1 MSPIVAILLF
11 LHVLGAIAVF
21 GTTFALPLIGS
32 MGGRDPMHANFATR
46 ISLAIEEKI
55 VLPGAIVQL
64 LTGLGLIVFVPF
76 DLIQTHWL
84 LLALIIYLV
93 LLAFAYF
100 VQAKSVARVV
110 ELTAGSPPAMPPSEG
125 AAGGPPAGP
134 PPAVRAAVQRVQR
147 GGMGMTVALIVIIFL
162 MVIKPTF

>member
-46 ISLAIEEKI
+46 VSLAIEEKI
-55 VLPGAIVQL
+55 ILPGAIVQL

-76 DLIQTHWL
+76 NLIQTHWL

-100 VQAKSVARVV
+100 VQAKSIRNLV
-110 ELTAGSPPAMPPSEG
+110 EVTSTPPPAMAPTEG
-125 AAGGPPAGP
+125 AGGPPAGP

-147 GGMGMTVALIVIIFL
+147 GGFGMSIALIVIIFL
-162 MVIKPTF
+162 MVIKPAF